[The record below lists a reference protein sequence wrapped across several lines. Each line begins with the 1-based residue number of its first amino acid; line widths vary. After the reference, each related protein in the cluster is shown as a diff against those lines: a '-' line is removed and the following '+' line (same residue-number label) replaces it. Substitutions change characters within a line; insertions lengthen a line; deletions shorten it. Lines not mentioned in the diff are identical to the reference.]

1 MKIFIIPAWYPSNE
15 SDLNGI
21 FVRQQAHA
29 LADRGH
35 DVTVIHIEPI
45 SFTRLCR
52 QKKHEVRLWQ
62 DGNVRTFFHKVVVP
76 IPGKLADWQDNY
88 LSNLYCR
95 IIREHIEEDKKNGLP
110 DPDVLHAHVSHSCAY
125 YCLYAKEKLNIPL
138 VVTEHYSG
146 LLLGT
151 ATEREY
157 DRVRETINGADA
169 FIFVGS
175 NFQKALCNK
184 LGIHK
189 ETYVIP
195 NMIDT
200 SAFEIKNAENK
211 CFTFLIACHLKK
223 HKSVELVVTAFHQ
236 AFDFSC
242 PVKLIIAGDG
252 DDRKNLESL
261 ITQYNEGNRI
271 SLFGRYSSEQAKELF
286 SNSDAF
292 VLTSKVEP
300 FGIVYIEALA
310 SGLPCIG
317 TKGQGADDIIDDD
330 NGYLVEYGKID
341 ELAQKMKELYFNKSR
356 YTPANIR
363 QKCIDLFSSDSVC
376 RRIEEIYLSVNTR

>member
-1 MKIFIIPAWYPSNE
+1 MKLFIIPAWYPQNKDDITASFFRE
-15 SDLNGI
+15 
-21 FVRQQAHA
+21 QAHA
-29 LADRGH
+29 LADNGH
-35 DVTVIHIEPI
+35 DVTVIHIEPL
-45 SFTRLCR
+45 SFSKLLR
-52 QKKHEVRLWQ
+52 QPKHDIRLWQ
-62 DGNVRTFFHKVVVP
+62 DGNVRTIFHKVIIP
-76 IPGKLADWQDNY
+76 IPGKLADTQDKY
-88 LSNLYCR
+88 ISKLFYKIIQDQIEKDKAEGLS
-95 IIREHIEEDKKNGLP
+95 GP
-110 DPDVLHAHVSHSCAY
+110 DILHAHVSHSCAY

-151 ATEREY
+151 ANEREY

-200 SAFEIKNAENK
+200 SAFEIKNSKNEQ
-211 CFTFLIACHLKK
+211 FTFLSAGSLKK
-223 HKSVELVVTAFHQ
+223 NKSFDLVIRAFHE
-236 AFDFSC
+236 AFSAELSIRL
-242 PVKLIIAGDG
+242 VIAGGG
-252 DDRKNLESL
+252 DEYQNLNNL
-261 ITQYNEGNRI
+261 IEELGEKGRI
-271 SLFGRYSSEQAKELF
+271 TLFGRYSREESKNLF
-286 SNSDAF
+286 SMADAF
-292 VLTSKVEP
+292 VLTSQVET
-300 FGIVYIEALA
+300 FGIVYLEALA

-317 TKGQGADDIIDDD
+317 TKGQGADDIIDDT
-330 NGYLVEYGKID
+330 NGYLVKYGKID

-356 YTPANIR
+356 YTSATIR

-376 RRIEEIYLSVNTR
+376 RRIEKIYLELKTR

>member
-1 MKIFIIPAWYPSNE
+1 MKIYIIPAWYPSNE
-15 SDLNGI
+15 RDLNGI

-29 LADRGH
+29 LADNGH
-35 DVTVIHIEPI
+35 DVTVIHIEPL
-45 SFTRLCR
+45 SFTKLLR
-52 QKKHEVRLWQ
+52 QLKHDIRLWQ
-62 DGNVRTFFHKVVVP
+62 DGNVRTIFHKVIIP
-76 IPGKLADWQDNY
+76 IPGKLADTQDKY
-88 LSNLYCR
+88 ISKLFYK
-95 IIREHIEEDKKNGLP
+95 IIQDQIEKDKAEGLNA
-110 DPDVLHAHVSHSCAY
+110 PDVLHAHVSHSCAY

-151 ATEREY
+151 ASKREY
-157 DRVRETINGADA
+157 RRVHNTIENADA

-175 NFQKALCNK
+175 NFQRTLCNK
-184 LGIHK
+184 LDIHK

-200 SAFEIKNAENK
+200 SAFEIKNTENR
-211 CFTFLIACHLKK
+211 CFTFLTACHLKK
-223 HKSVELVVTAFHQ
+223 HKSVDLVVTAFHQ
-236 AFDFSC
+236 AFDSSF

-252 DDRKNLESL
+252 DERKNLESL
-261 ITQYNEGNRI
+261 IARYNEENRI
-271 SLFGRYSSEQAKELF
+271 SLFGRYSREQAKKLF

-317 TKGQGADDIIDDD
+317 TKGQGADDIIDDT
-330 NGYLVEYGKID
+330 NGYLVKYGKID

-356 YTPANIR
+356 YTSATIR

-376 RRIEEIYLSVNTR
+376 RRIEKIYLELKTR